1 MRHAPP
7 FVGTLPHTACDR
19 QAGAHLVSLRRWK
32 MVGINQKG
40 DAMHPVL
47 KVISGGQTGVDRA
60 ALDAAMALGL
70 PVGGWCPRGR
80 RAEDGVIAQRYPLI
94 ETPSIKYPPRTTR
107 NVRDSDATL
116 ILTLRELDSGS
127 KLAADMAKRLD
138 KPCLVVSLSSYPETV
153 HLEELLPW
161 TVDQAV
167 LNVAGPRESRCP
179 GIYPRAFGFLVR
191 LFRAFEVANRRLKVA
206 APEALYGRNV
216 TVTAPRQGKGLGL

>member
-1 MRHAPP
+1 MA
-7 FVGTLPHTACDR
+7 
-19 QAGAHLVSLRRWK
+19 
-32 MVGINQKG
+32 GINQRAG

-60 ALDAAMALGL
+60 ALDAALACGL
-70 PVGGWCPRGR
+70 PVAGWCPGGR
-80 RAEDGVIAQRYPLI
+80 RAEDGVIAARYPLI
-94 ETPSIKYPPRTTR
+94 ETPSIKYPQRTAW

-127 KLAADMAKRLD
+127 KLTAEVAKRLG

-191 LFRAFEVANRRLKVA
+191 LFRGFEVASRRLKVA
-206 APEALYGRNV
+206 SSRAVCQPPSPPSPTIGAAP
-216 TVTAPRQGKGLGL
+216 